1 MIIKYITFL
10 VGIIWSYAI
19 IKTQS
24 VFSKKAGIIFKIF
37 ITKISWLSLIAACY
51 FGYKNFTV
59 KSTVIGIIW
68 SYSIIKTQSV
78 FSKKAGIIFKIFIT
92 KISWLSLIAACYFGY
107 KNFTVKSTVIG
118 IIIGVL
124 LVNVGFYLLKK
135 YINQRFN
142 EKQLTFFKSFFEY
155 TLIFLVIY
163 FVLF

>member
-1 MIIKYITFL
+1 MIIKYIIFL
-10 VGIIWSYAI
+10 
-19 IKTQS
+19 
-24 VFSKKAGIIFKIF
+24 
-37 ITKISWLSLIAACY
+37 
-51 FGYKNFTV
+51 
-59 KSTVIGIIW
+59 IGIIW

-92 KISWLSLIAACYFGY
+92 KISWFSLIAACYFGY

-142 EKQLTFFKSFFEY
+142 EKQITTSKSFFEY

>member
-1 MIIKYITFL
+1 MIIKYIIFL
-10 VGIIWSYAI
+10 
-19 IKTQS
+19 
-24 VFSKKAGIIFKIF
+24 
-37 ITKISWLSLIAACY
+37 
-51 FGYKNFTV
+51 
-59 KSTVIGIIW
+59 IGIIW

-92 KISWLSLIAACYFGY
+92 KISWFSLIAACYFGY

-142 EKQLTFFKSFFEY
+142 EKQITTSKNFFEY

>member
-1 MIIKYITFL
+1 MLIKYISFL
-10 VGIIWSYAI
+10 
-19 IKTQS
+19 
-24 VFSKKAGIIFKIF
+24 
-37 ITKISWLSLIAACY
+37 
-51 FGYKNFTV
+51 
-59 KSTVIGIIW
+59 IGIIW

-107 KNFTVKSTVIG
+107 KNFAIKSTVIG
-118 IIIGVL
+118 IIIGIL
-124 LVNVGFYLLKK
+124 LVNVCFYLLKK

-142 EKQLTFFKSFFEY
+142 EKQITTFKSFFEY

>member
-1 MIIKYITFL
+1 MIFKYISFL
-10 VGIIWSYAI
+10 
-19 IKTQS
+19 
-24 VFSKKAGIIFKIF
+24 
-37 ITKISWLSLIAACY
+37 
-51 FGYKNFTV
+51 
-59 KSTVIGIIW
+59 IGIIW

-78 FSKKAGIIFKIFIT
+78 FSKKTGIIFKIFIT
-92 KISWLSLIAACYFGY
+92 KISWFSLIAACYFGY

-142 EKQLTFFKSFFEY
+142 EKQITTSKSFFEY

>member
-1 MIIKYITFL
+1 MIIKYIIFL
-10 VGIIWSYAI
+10 
-19 IKTQS
+19 
-24 VFSKKAGIIFKIF
+24 
-37 ITKISWLSLIAACY
+37 
-51 FGYKNFTV
+51 
-59 KSTVIGIIW
+59 IGIIW

-78 FSKKAGIIFKIFIT
+78 FSKKAGIVFKIFIT
-92 KISWLSLIAACYFGY
+92 KISWFSLIAACYFGY

-142 EKQLTFFKSFFEY
+142 EKQITTSKSFFEY